1 MEDADL
7 RRSPSPQP
15 HRRAIGSAGA
25 HPLCLLRGAEPRM
38 VEQTWQKVGALLA
51 HCRMERWPSNAK
63 RYVLSAMTC
72 AILTLAFGFHG
83 EDLWLSRYSRFQ
95 ADLPAGCHRVTGQ
108 IYTPPYDDLAGNELH
123 LIANGQRF
131 ATMRAACD
139 DGWQPF
145 AAALPELQEPTRLD
159 LVLRTTCFFRP
170 PAPDRRILGLL
181 LQDLAIEL
189 DPG

>member
-1 MEDADL
+1 
-7 RRSPSPQP
+7 
-15 HRRAIGSAGA
+15 
-25 HPLCLLRGAEPRM
+25 
-38 VEQTWQKVGALLA
+38 
-51 HCRMERWPSNAK
+51 
-63 RYVLSAMTC
+63 MTC